1 MNKEMINQFVNLLKS
16 KFEAAKAYID
26 SHWDEFDYD
35 GNGDDV
41 KYKFSGQGFDDHY
54 GQIKITMDAIVVDG
68 EKLDTEIRILDFCI
82 VDGFK
87 FNGILKDHYGHILGI
102 VAINNKSM
110 DGLANDLLKR
120 MGVDDSIN
128 HLPIEFIEYHQK
140 AIKGNMTPMIWALD
154 IAMAKYL
161 AEKM

>member
-1 MNKEMINQFVNLLKS
+1 MNKEMINQFINVLKS
-16 KFEAAKAYID
+16 KFEAAQAHIKA
-26 SHWDEFDYD
+26 HWDEFDYD
-35 GNGDDV
+35 GNADDV
-41 KYKFSGQGFDDHY
+41 KYKFGGQSFDDHY

-82 VDGFK
+82 VDGYK
-87 FNGILKDHYGHILGI
+87 FSGILKDHYGHVLGI
-102 VAINNKSM
+102 VALRNKSI

-140 AIKGNMTPMIWALD
+140 AIRGNMTPLIWALD
-154 IAMAKYL
+154 IALAKYL
-161 AEKM
+161 AEM

>member
-1 MNKEMINQFVNLLKS
+1 MNKEMINQFVNVLKS
-16 KFEAAKAYID
+16 KFEAAKAHIKA
-26 SHWDEFDYD
+26 HWDELDYD
-35 GNGDDV
+35 GNADDV
-41 KYKFSGQGFDDHY
+41 KYKFDGQSFDDNY
-54 GQIKITMDAIVVDG
+54 GQIKITMDVIDVDG

-87 FNGILKDHYGHILGI
+87 FNGILKDHYGHIFGI
-102 VAINNKSM
+102 VALRNKSI

-140 AIKGNMTPMIWALD
+140 AIKGNMTPLIWALD
-154 IAMAKYL
+154 IAMAKHL
-161 AEKM
+161 AEM